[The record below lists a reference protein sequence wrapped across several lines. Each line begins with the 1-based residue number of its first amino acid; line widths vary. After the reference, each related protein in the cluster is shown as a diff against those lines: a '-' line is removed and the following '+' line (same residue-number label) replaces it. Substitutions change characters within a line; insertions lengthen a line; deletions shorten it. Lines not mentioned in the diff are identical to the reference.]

1 MPVAHAPL
9 ITPTGTQHTPRV
21 LVVDDEEN
29 IAYLVASGLR
39 ASGYVVA
46 IASTGEEALDAALT
60 FHPQAVVLDVMLP
73 DHDGYEVLD
82 KLRARGCA
90 APVLFLT
97 ARHETADRVRGLTCG
112 GDDYIVKPFALEEV
126 VARVHLALRRGT
138 TAAPRPRRL
147 QVHDLVL
154 DEDAWRVWRADQEIH
169 LTATEFSLLR
179 CLMTNKNHVV
189 TRAQILDHVW
199 KYDFAGESAIIE
211 SFISSL
217 RRKLDRGPVKLIHTV
232 RGMGYSVREPA

>member
-1 MPVAHAPL
+1 MPVVHAPL
-9 ITPTGTQHTPRV
+9 TASAHTQDAPRV

-39 ASGYVVA
+39 TSGCAVSTA
-46 IASTGEEALDAALT
+46 GTGEEAVDTART
-60 FHPQAVVLDVMLP
+60 FHPQVVVLDVMLP
-73 DHDGYEVLD
+73 DRDGYEVLSN
-82 KLRARGCA
+82 LRADGCD

-97 ARHETADRVRGLTCG
+97 ARHETAERVRGLTCG

-126 VARVHLALRRGT
+126 VARVHLALRRGKA
-138 TAAPRPRRL
+138 TATRPGRL

-154 DEDAWRVWRADQEIH
+154 DEDAWRVWRAGQEIH
-169 LTATEFSLLR
+169 LTATEFALLR
-179 CLMTNKNHVV
+179 CLMANKNRVV
-189 TRAQILDHVW
+189 PRAQILDHVW
-199 KYDFAGESAIIE
+199 KYDFAGESGIIE

-217 RRKLDRGPVKLIHTV
+217 RKKLDRGPVRLIHTV